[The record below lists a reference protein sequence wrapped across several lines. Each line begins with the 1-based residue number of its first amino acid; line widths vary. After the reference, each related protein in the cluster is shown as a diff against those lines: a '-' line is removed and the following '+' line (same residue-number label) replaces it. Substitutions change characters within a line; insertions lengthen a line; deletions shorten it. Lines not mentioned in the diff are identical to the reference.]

1 MTTRKTDA
9 KMLIE
14 WAQAQGAT
22 VRRRRRGWVIRLHDR
37 QVAVIHLSPS
47 RDALSDA
54 RADVERAPRE
64 PVTTVDESLPTRE
77 YGP

>member
-9 KMLIE
+9 KALVE
-14 WAQAQGAT
+14 WAQTQGAT
-22 VRRRRRGWVIRLHDR
+22 VRRSRRGWVIRLHDR

-47 RDALSDA
+47 RDALSGA
-54 RADVERAPRE
+54 RADVERALRE
-64 PVTTVDESLPTRE
+64 PVTEVDEPLPMRE

>member
-9 KMLIE
+9 KALVE
-14 WAQAQGAT
+14 WAQAQGAA
-22 VRRRRRGWVIRLHDR
+22 VRRSRRGWVIRLHDR

-54 RADVERAPRE
+54 RADVERALRDA
-64 PVTTVDESLPTRE
+64 VTEVDKPPPMRE
-77 YGP
+77 YEP